1 MTYDHVID
9 LAELYALGALSDRDR
24 AAVDAH
30 LRSCAECAR
39 AIGAAEE
46 NVARIASAEAQWNA
60 PPALQNRID
69 GLLREQPVRPR
80 TRARAAM
87 PAWQYAALAAALVLG
102 LLPSA
107 YLWSENRAM
116 HDAMLTQS
124 AAVERLASV
133 PHRTT
138 AFRGGGERIGAA
150 VMYPSDGSWYVV
162 LVRDASRA
170 MQVAWM
176 HDGERTM
183 LGSAVPRDGLA
194 MLYLPKSHPMGQLAL
209 MDGDRIV
216 AEATLP
222 WQKTPPSRQGGR
234 SE

>member
-1 MTYDHVID
+1 MTYEHVAD
-9 LAELYALGALSDRDR
+9 LAVLYALGMLSDDERT
-24 AAVDAH
+24 AVDSH
-30 LRSCAECAR
+30 LRECVACAR
-39 AIGAAEE
+39 AVGAAEDD
-46 NVARIASAEAQWNA
+46 VARIAAAEAQWNA
-60 PPALQNRID
+60 PPALADRID
-69 GLLREQPVRPR
+69 AMLRVQPFRAR
-80 TRARAAM
+80 TRARATT
-87 PAWQYAALAAALVLG
+87 PAWQFAAMAAALVLG

-107 YLWSENRAM
+107 YLWSENRSM
-116 HDAMLTQS
+116 HDAMLAQS
-124 AAVERLASV
+124 AAVERLAAA

-138 AFRGGGERIGAA
+138 MFRGNGAQIGAA

-162 LVRDASRA
+162 LVRDASKA

-183 LGSAVPRDGLA
+183 LGSAVPRGGLA
-194 MLYLPKSHPMGQLAL
+194 MLYLPKSHPMGRLAL

-222 WQKTPPSRQGGR
+222 WQKTSPGRQGAR

>member
-1 MTYDHVID
+1 MTYEHVAD
-9 LAELYALGALSDRDR
+9 VAELYALGALADDER

-30 LRSCAECAR
+30 LRDCVECAR
-39 AIGAAEE
+39 AIGSAEDE
-46 NVARIASAEAQWNA
+46 VARIAAAESQWSA
-60 PPALQNRID
+60 PPALAHRID
-69 GLLREQPVRPR
+69 GVLRQQPLRLR
-80 TRARAAM
+80 TRARAAT
-87 PAWQYAALAAALVLG
+87 PAWQFAAIAAALVIG

-107 YLWSENRAM
+107 YLWSENRSM
-116 HDAMLTQS
+116 HDAMLAQS
-124 AAVERLASV
+124 AAVERLAAA

-138 AFRGGGERIGAA
+138 AFRGNGEQIGAA

-162 LVRDASRA
+162 LVRDATKA

-183 LGSAVPRDGLA
+183 LGSAVPRGGLA

-222 WQKTPPSRQGGR
+222 WQKTPPGHPGAR

>member
-1 MTYDHVID
+1 MTYEHVAD
-9 LAELYALGALSDRDR
+9 LAELYALGALADDER

-30 LRSCAECAR
+30 LRVCAACAG

-46 NVARIASAEAQWNA
+46 DVARIAAADTQWNV
-60 PPALQNRID
+60 PPALADRVD
-69 GLLREQPVRPR
+69 GVLQERPLRPR
-80 TRARAAM
+80 ARARAAT
-87 PAWQYAALAAALVLG
+87 PAWQFAALAAALVLG

-107 YLWSENRAM
+107 YLWSANRAM

-138 AFRGGGERIGAA
+138 AFRSSGEPIGAA

-183 LGSAVPRDGLA
+183 LGSAVPRGGLA
-194 MLYLPKSHPMGQLAL
+194 MLYLPKSHPMGRLAL

-222 WQKTPPSRQGGR
+222 WQKTTPSRQGAR